1 MQSTSINLSTLKAYS
16 MKSFPFGLIP
26 WILSDQRLGRH
37 GSWSRGERAM
47 NGMCVTVRLSLQKCL
62 LGLWKFMTPNGK
74 QHVLKIREFF
84 RGNQPTDFRD
94 EFPSAKI
101 PQNLLAER
109 RHQSWQQRN
118 NSLPFPEAAVIWQIG
133 LFPPSNSNSRLSRG
147 PPTLNTFI
155 VLPVYLGRRKNNPK
169 L

>member
-74 QHVLKIREFF
+74 QHVLKMVNFSLET
-84 RGNQPTDFRD
+84 NQRILFHENIPR
-94 EFPSAKI
+94 PKI
-101 PQNLLAER
+101 PSKFGWPKGGAKR
-109 RHQSWQQRN
+109 RGS
-118 NSLPFPEAAVIWQIG
+118 SGTIPC
-133 LFPPSNSNSRLSRG
+133 PS
-147 PPTLNTFI
+147 
-155 VLPVYLGRRKNNPK
+155 GRRLCWQLGGQPPATVTVVEV
-169 L
+169 